1 METFTELKEFVNNP
15 KYLVQRQKNLSTIV
29 DMVIDKPIIDTIN
42 SINKLPYCF
51 TLQCCYGHFVCNNNK
66 DIYNIEP
73 LSTASVNREVEYRIA
88 YIALCIENNKLG
100 KEFFNILYDIPKIDP
115 SNIQFGCAEWF
126 WQNQVNS
133 YVLQVAPN
141 RHKNKDKVKLNFR
154 EAENI
159 EKVRNKF
166 FIHLS
171 NVLEI
176 INKNG

>member
-15 KYLVQRQKNLSTIV
+15 KYLVQRQQNLSTIA

-51 TLQCCYGHFVCNNNK
+51 TLQCCYGHFVRNNNK

-73 LSTASVNREVEYRIA
+73 LSTASVNGEVEYRIA
-88 YIALCIENNKLG
+88 YIALCIENNKFG
-100 KEFFNILYDIPKIDP
+100 KELFNILYDIPEIDP

-133 YVLQVAPN
+133 YVLQVEPN
-141 RHKNKDKVKLNFR
+141 RHKHKDKVKLNFR
-154 EAENI
+154 EAEKI

-166 FIHLS
+166 FIHL
-171 NVLEI
+171 NKVLEI
-176 INKNG
+176 KNKNG